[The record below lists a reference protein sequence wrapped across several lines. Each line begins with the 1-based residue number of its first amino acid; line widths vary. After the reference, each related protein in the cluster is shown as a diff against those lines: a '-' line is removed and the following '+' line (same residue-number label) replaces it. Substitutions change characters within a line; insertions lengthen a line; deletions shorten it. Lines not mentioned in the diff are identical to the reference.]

1 MEKLREMNKKVGPN
15 PRPPSSATDKWED
28 YHMKIKSFEY
38 AYVKA
43 FKSLRFDL
51 GRTSVL
57 IGQNDHGKS
66 SILKIID
73 IVLNQLDA
81 ETLTLGAL
89 HPDLAELLLPIF
101 PVNAKARRITITYE
115 NGGREK
121 QLHVTVRADLTF
133 TVLENVER
141 NAKTTPAAIEVL
153 KKLREHNKFVLI
165 PALRDAS
172 SPRFQELFSRMLREH
187 GLSKIIPQKAGGT
200 PREYRTLKDIR
211 DKISSTIKPYINE
224 ALLPQIEKYFGF
236 KTQHKL
242 ALKFDVDVQDVGEW
256 ILDNL
261 RLGFQMTDDG
271 EATLALSEA
280 GTGVQ
285 SGVLLALHRLEQQAA
300 ENPSSQFIL
309 AVEEPEAFLHPQKQ
323 KELYQD
329 IRAAQSANLRVIVT
343 THSPYIVAETPFT
356 RLGLVKKDGQ
366 HSALYIAEVKDAKEQ
381 ETFDAYSDE
390 VNSLLFFAD
399 KVVFVEGES
408 DARVIKLLLEKKF
421 GAQAHRIS
429 IISASGNTNFSP
441 FLRMIRAWS
450 AANIPH
456 LVVTDFDSLTKST
469 ERAAL
474 VGAKAA
480 GYSLAGETAFH
491 AKVDAALDKE
501 EAEFSKVSED
511 ATTLFNFAGLN
522 VFVFTSDLENAL
534 ITSTNKVAAARVLTE
549 VAANGADYSIGYDL
563 NTLKRQIG
571 SKGVP
576 MNAMDKPPFKKPFI
590 HRRIADTIDL
600 DNSHPDIERLLA
612 AIDAL

>member
-1 MEKLREMNKKVGPN
+1 
-15 PRPPSSATDKWED
+15 
-28 YHMKIKSFEY
+28 MKIKSFEF
-38 AYVKA
+38 AHIKS

-51 GRTSVL
+51 EKTSVL

-66 SILKIID
+66 SILKVID
-73 IVLNQLDA
+73 IVLNQLDEKA
-81 ETLTLGAL
+81 IELGAL
-89 HPDLAELLLPIF
+89 HPDLAERLLPIF
-101 PVNAKARRITITYE
+101 HVNAKARRITITYSDIDKD
-115 NGGREK
+115 K
-121 QLHVTVRADLTF
+121 QLHITVRQDLTF
-133 TVLENVER
+133 TVLETIEKG
-141 NAKTTPAAIEVL
+141 AKTTSASIDVL
-153 KKLREHNKFVLI
+153 KKLRNHNRFVLI
-165 PALRDAS
+165 PALRDAT
-172 SPRFQELFSRMLREH
+172 SPRFQELFSKMLRVH
-187 GLSKIIPQKAGGT
+187 GLAKIIPDSAGGT

-211 DKISSTIKPYINE
+211 DRISSTIKPFINE
-224 ALLPQIEKYFGF
+224 ALLPQIEEHFGF

-271 EATLALSEA
+271 DTTLALSEA
-280 GTGVQ
+280 GSGVQ

-300 ENPSSQFIL
+300 QNPGIQFIL

-329 IRAAQSANLRVIVT
+329 IRSAQSDNLRVIVT

-356 RLGLVKKDGQ
+356 RLGLVKKVGQ
-366 HSALYIAEVKDAKEQ
+366 HSALHIAEVKDAKEQ
-381 ETFDAYSDE
+381 KTFDAYSDD

-421 GAQAHRIS
+421 GAQSHRIS
-429 IISASGNTNFSP
+429 IISASGNANFSP

-450 AANIPH
+450 AAYIPH

-469 ERAAL
+469 ERAVL

-480 GYSLAGETAFH
+480 GYVLTGEALFH
-491 AKVDAALDKE
+491 TKVDAALDKE
-501 EAEFSKVSED
+501 EAEFSEVSIE
-511 ATTLFNFAGLN
+511 ATTLFKSAGLN
-522 VFVFTSDLENAL
+522 VFVFTSDLEYAL
-534 ITSTNKVAAARVLTE
+534 IATTNKAAAARVLTE
-549 VAANGADYSIGYDL
+549 VSNNGVDYSSGYDL
-563 NTLKRQIG
+563 NMLKRQIG

-590 HRRIADTIDL
+590 HRMIADTIEL
-600 DNSHPDIERLLA
+600 HNSHADIQRLLNV
-612 AIDAL
+612 IETL